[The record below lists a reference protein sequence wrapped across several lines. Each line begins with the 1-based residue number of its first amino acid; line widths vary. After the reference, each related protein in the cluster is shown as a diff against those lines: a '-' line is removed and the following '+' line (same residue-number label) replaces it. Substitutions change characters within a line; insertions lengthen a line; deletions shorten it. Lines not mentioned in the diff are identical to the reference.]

1 MKILSGLLCALF
13 LTACSTSTSL
23 QRHFDNNYDLA
34 LKEINAGNYATA
46 YRKLSS
52 YFRYNDTVPGAAE
65 RKAKIKNL
73 FDTHPEIRSAALNTF
88 TKDSFQ
94 QTVSKFRGKKHVAS
108 SREMGR
114 ILTFKKIYPDNYPEA
129 AKNFTAFFGNTP
141 EYFQAEVKKR
151 IASLANRKDITITK
165 KGNFISVNA
174 KGNLEVT
181 QPISCVDITT
191 LSSKYTPADLFTGI
205 SDCLKKDNLDRATR
219 LYALALA
226 YGRYDQLRMIDKSAR
241 GAISVLQFN
250 LLSRNDKATQQRLK
264 KEILLHSA
272 SSKDKTKFKAMCK
285 DIKKLGKP
293 TYYPKYM
300 IRHGMSVFTG
310 GKSGVLPDFHE
321 DENWE
326 KIYNVFLK
334 CPAS

>member
-108 SREMGR
+108 SREMDR
-114 ILTFKKIYPDNYPEA
+114 IDRHLMLLRLNMF
-129 AKNFTAFFGNTP
+129 
-141 EYFQAEVKKR
+141 EY
-151 IASLANRKDITITK
+151 L
-165 KGNFISVNA
+165 G
-174 KGNLEVT
+174 T
-181 QPISCVDITT
+181 QQD
-191 LSSKYTPADLFTGI
+191 GI
-205 SDCLKKDNLDRATR
+205 SF
-219 LYALALA
+219 ALIV
-226 YGRYDQLRMIDKSAR
+226 RRIESM
-241 GAISVLQFN
+241 
-250 LLSRNDKATQQRLK
+250 
-264 KEILLHSA
+264 
-272 SSKDKTKFKAMCK
+272 
-285 DIKKLGKP
+285 
-293 TYYPKYM
+293 
-300 IRHGMSVFTG
+300 
-310 GKSGVLPDFHE
+310 PD
-321 DENWE
+321 
-326 KIYNVFLK
+326 L
-334 CPAS
+334 